1 VVILLYECFKYYLL
15 FVFERFHETDCL
27 FLISAKLKIHN
38 ICNMVVRVGN
48 ILVDIEFCLLG
59 LNDLFERK
67 M

>member
-1 VVILLYECFKYYLL
+1 MNVLNIMYYLR
-15 FVFERFHETDCL
+15 VFERFLETDCL
-27 FLISAKLKIHN
+27 FLISAMLKIHS

-48 ILVDIEFCLLG
+48 ILVDIRFCTLG